1 MSLSNALRSASPWL
15 ARLALLALLLAPGIT
30 AGCGADDV
38 GGTGEANDPAT
49 GDDDDDSPDAGS
61 GSKRDGSTR
70 PPPSGDDDEGDDD
83 VGDDDD
89 DESNS
94 CAAIEKEAPP
104 AKGGVDIVFL
114 VDTSP
119 SMLHALQQVTQNMA
133 MFVQQFESTTV
144 DTRVVVITQLDP
156 AANSP
161 LASQRDKYRFIA
173 SEVDSKALFTVALGR
188 FNDYKDF
195 LRPNAATQFV
205 MITDDED
212 LVPPATFKSEME
224 QLLGHG
230 FTQHAIASEDAMG
243 APCVNEVAQMTNP
256 LCMFVIPGVGG
267 IPAICGAAAIGK
279 AYYAL
284 ADDTGGEK
292 LSICKGDWTDVFARL
307 KEAVVEA
314 VPLPCDYPLD
324 QVDEDYDPENVSLV
338 YRSPDKKS
346 SDFPKAMTPDRC
358 ADKAGWHYDDNAKPS
373 TIVLCPAACELVR
386 GGGSI
391 KVALG
396 CPPQVFL

>member
-1 MSLSNALRSASPWL
+1 MSLSALRSASPWL
-15 ARLALLALLLAPGIT
+15 TRLSLLALLLGPAVMV
-30 AGCGADDV
+30 GCGADDV
-38 GGTGEANDPAT
+38 GGTGEDEDEAT
-49 GDDDDDSPDAGS
+49 GDDDDSPDAGT
-61 GSKRDGSTR
+61 GTKRDGSSR
-70 PPPSGDDDEGDDD
+70 PLPSGDDDDGDDD

-89 DESNS
+89 EETDS

-114 VDTSP
+114 IDTSF
-119 SMLHALQQVTQNMA
+119 SMVHALQQVTQNMA
-133 MFVQQFESTTV
+133 SFVQEFENTAV
-144 DTRVVVITQLDP
+144 DTRVVVITLADP

-161 LASQRDKYRFIA
+161 LASQTDKYRFIS
-173 SEVDSKALFTVALGR
+173 SEVDSQALFTVAIAR

-205 MITDDED
+205 MITDDND
-212 LVPPATFKSEME
+212 IVQPADFKSQMD

-230 FTQHAIASEDAMG
+230 FTQHAIASEDQMG
-243 APCVNEVAQMTNP
+243 APCVSEFAQMNNP
-256 LCMFVIPGVGG
+256 LCAFVIPGVGG

-279 AYYAL
+279 TYYSL

-324 QVDEDYDPENVSLV
+324 QVDEEFDPENVSLV

-346 SDFPKAMTPDRC
+346 EDFPKAMTSDRC
-358 ADKAGWHYDDNAKPS
+358 ADKAGWHFDDNAKPT
-373 TIVLCPAACELVR
+373 TIMLCPAACERVR
-386 GGGSI
+386 SGGSI

-396 CPPQVFL
+396 CPPPILL